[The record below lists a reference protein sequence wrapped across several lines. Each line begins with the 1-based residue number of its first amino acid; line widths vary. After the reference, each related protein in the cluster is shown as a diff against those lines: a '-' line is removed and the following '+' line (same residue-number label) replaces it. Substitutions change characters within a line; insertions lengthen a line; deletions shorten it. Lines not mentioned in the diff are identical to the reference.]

1 MSAAGGIENPR
12 ILLASRASRPNGVGN
27 DHDLVGR
34 FFADHLH
41 LQLRTVGLK
50 GRRVPDFYRR
60 RKVGRAV
67 FRGGMALKEDIRRR
81 DELLGFA
88 ITIHNADDPHD
99 IVYPSDKNVGY
110 ASLEHLRNPS

>member
-1 MSAAGGIENPR
+1 M
-12 ILLASRASRPNGVGN
+12 
-27 DHDLVGR
+27 
-34 FFADHLH
+34 
-41 LQLRTVGLK
+41 
-50 GRRVPDFYRR
+50 PDFYRR

-81 DELLGFA
+81 DQLLGFA

-110 ASLEHLRNPS
+110 ASLKALAKPLLGGRAYLNNRDTISRL